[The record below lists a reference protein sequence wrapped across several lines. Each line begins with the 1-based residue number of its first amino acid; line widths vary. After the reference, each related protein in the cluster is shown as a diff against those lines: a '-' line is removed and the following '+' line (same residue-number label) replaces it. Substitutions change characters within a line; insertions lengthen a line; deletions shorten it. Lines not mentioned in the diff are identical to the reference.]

1 MDKDF
6 RDFLDA
12 PDGIKPRRSRRNYN
26 AFGWTVALL
35 LLSGVVMASWMGSYY
50 VFSHPENAECYELLK
65 KVNKVEP
72 LKRFEITAAPQG
84 KFQTAKELYNDYI
97 TLRPAE
103 LAMKNDALLRD
114 YLRNYP
120 DPRTLVTYLCGD
132 FNTTGIRDLGKTD
145 LFPTGVAALAQS
157 ADFPSVKIEHIYPTT
172 FPNVPRVR
180 QMLATDPV
188 IRLEK
193 TFTLSAVI
201 HVEKT
206 DDDKLVLTVV
216 PITYGKYAFKQ
227 GISST
232 FRLDPP
238 STLNLF
244 AGMPV
249 IKPAAVDD
257 ATNAFAMYRK
267 NKGLLAKEN
276 IVTVAQQIAAPKSPA
291 YTAPNLPAEAYQPY
305 KQPDPPEEQPMPVA
319 ESTQPQPVESS
330 PTVAI
335 TAPTKPAKEESVEVV
350 PVPAKPVV
358 RNHETPPK
366 DQPIE
371 EPAVAQSAPEP
382 EPAAP
387 APAPAA
393 PVAPAPVA
401 PMQPAPAPRVAVVAK
416 KQIQPAPQPI
426 AAPLIANTK
435 PAPVSTAPEPAPS
448 TIPVNQPAPPPVT
461 ATAKA
466 PKPVAKTTTPTPAPL
481 SGAQVAAMLHA
492 ASSKSKASAT
502 PSLVAA
508 TKPAPVITQ
517 APRIQPA
524 TIPPTRPAVQPTAQ
538 PAYAAPSHEI
548 AASGVKLEPFMP
560 ATQQPAPL
568 VPSVPS
574 VPAISQPQTAP
585 ATASW
590 HTYQPGAMPRGR
602 LVTWQNAPAYADL
615 GIGNERMYMEG
626 RFVVTASTE
635 GRAVLRPVAYDTDS
649 SSNVR
654 IVVEYPAG
662 TRAPAEG
669 TQVARGNLRPFQVMD
684 VRRGGDGQVNV
695 YTREIT
701 EPLNSASNDSVRNY
715 RYRMVERENP
725 MD

>member
-12 PDGIKPRRSRRNYN
+12 PDGIKPRRSRRHYN
-26 AFGWTVALL
+26 AFGWTIALL
-35 LLSGVVMASWMGSYY
+35 LLTGVVMASWMGSYS

-120 DPRTLVTYLCGD
+120 DPRTAVTYLCGD

-145 LFPTGVAALAQS
+145 LFPSGVAALAQS
-157 ADFPSVKIEHIYPTT
+157 ADFPPVKIEHIYPTT

-276 IVTVAQQIAAPKSPA
+276 IVTVAPQAAAPKSPA

-305 KQPDPPEEQPMPVA
+305 KQPDPPEDQPAPQQEQPMPVA
-319 ESTQPQPVESS
+319 ESTQPAESS
-330 PTVAI
+330 PPVAI
-335 TAPTKPAKEESVEVV
+335 ITPAQTAPAPEPAKL
-350 PVPAKPVV
+350 VV

-387 APAPAA
+387 APAPTA
-393 PVAPAPVA
+393 PVAPIQA
-401 PMQPAPAPRVAVVAK
+401 APAPRVAVVAK
-416 KQIQPAPQPI
+416 KQVQPAPQPI
-426 AAPLIANTK
+426 TAPLVANTK
-435 PAPVSTAPEPAPS
+435 PAPEPAPLN
-448 TIPVNQPAPPPVT
+448 IPASQPAPPPVT

-466 PKPVAKTTTPTPAPL
+466 PKPVAKSSTPTPAPL
-481 SGAQVAAMLHA
+481 TGPQVAALLHA
-492 ASSKSKASAT
+492 TSSKPKAAT
-502 PSLVAA
+502 TPAPVAA
-508 TKPAPVITQ
+508 TKPAPIITQ

-524 TIPPTRPAVQPTAQ
+524 AIPPTRPVVQPTAQ

-560 ATQQPAPL
+560 AAQPAAPL
-568 VPSVPS
+568 APSAPS
-574 VPAISQPQTAP
+574 ISPSQTAAAP

-635 GRAVLRPVAYDTDS
+635 GRAVLRPVAYDADS

-669 TQVARGNLRPFQVMD
+669 TQIARGNLRPFQVMD

-725 MD
+725 YD